1 MTTLTSP
8 DDLLAAIPFLIGY
21 HPENSLVLV
30 SLKEDQV
37 GMAMRV
43 DFPQD
48 IAPESY
54 DLLASH
60 IIREEAS
67 AVLIVAY
74 ISEEIVDPDPVLT
87 NVCAALVR
95 AQIEI
100 KESLIVRGKRYRSMM
115 CSDFSCCPPEG
126 SEIPPLDTSRIAV
139 EHVIAGHPMPFAN
152 VDGLVQSIAALP
164 SSHDLAW
171 QD

>member
-8 DDLLAAIPFLIGY
+8 HDLLAAIPFLIGY

-30 SLKEDQV
+30 SLKEDQL

-60 IIREEAS
+60 IIREDAS

-74 ISEEIVDPDPVLT
+74 ISEEFADPDPEMLFVT
-87 NVCAALVR
+87 HR
-95 AQIEI
+95 Q
-100 KESLIVRGKRYRSMM
+100 
-115 CSDFSCCPPEG
+115 
-126 SEIPPLDTSRIAV
+126 
-139 EHVIAGHPMPFAN
+139 
-152 VDGLVQSIAALP
+152 
-164 SSHDLAW
+164 
-171 QD
+171 